1 MLSVGPDAAP
11 TLIDTFSPSS
21 TSLYLSWTPPPVDLH
36 RGILIGYQ
44 IVYRNLDVPG
54 SNEMVTTTTD
64 ASITLEG
71 LGKFSNYSV
80 SVSAGTIVGYGPEDV
95 TTFRTLN
102 DSKSKCLYMKCKNLK
117 CT

>member
-1 MLSVGPDAAP
+1 MHHYPMYLTIVHARYKIGPDSAP

-54 SNEMVTTTTD
+54 SNEMMTTTTD
-64 ASITLEG
+64 TSITLEG
-71 LGKFSNYSV
+71 LGKFSNYRV

-102 DSKSKCLYMKCKNLK
+102 DS
-117 CT
+117 T

>member
-44 IVYRNLDVPG
+44 IVYNNLDVLG
-54 SNEMVTTTTD
+54 SNEMMTTTTD
-64 ASITLEG
+64 TSIALEG
-71 LGKFSNYSV
+71 LGKFNIYRV
-80 SVSAGTIVGYGPEDV
+80 SVSAGTIVGYGPENV

-102 DSKSKCLYMKCKNLK
+102 DSK
-117 CT
+117 